1 MKMKKIVIAIT
12 FVFVSLLL
20 SYNASYA
27 AVIESKDSTGQ
38 VVTGGTISDFYV
50 MAEGLK
56 GTGQGLEGTSVDVKM
71 ANNYEWAAVS
81 YFSNSAY
88 GTGGT
93 GGNTGTPNINTGV
106 AKHKSTNGNVTG
118 VMDWG
123 NNYTY
128 TAGIID
134 SYATKTLTTAGNLTV
149 NPATNSIV
157 NVAGTNRV
165 DKFSYVRYS
174 DDIAQT
180 GWYGA
185 WNGIGEN
192 EKFPYSERVGLFG
205 FSGGFT
211 GSSGGIYTNDR
222 AKGAAFADVTF
233 RAVFYAQ

>member
-1 MKMKKIVIAIT
+1 MKKIVIAIT
-12 FVFVSLLL
+12 FVLVSLLL

-123 NNYTY
+123 NNITF
-128 TAGIID
+128 TAGITE
-134 SYATKTLTTAGNLTV
+134 SYKDITLTTEGGDSIKNAAN
-149 NPATNSIV
+149 NPNTSDKI
-157 NVAGTNRV
+157 
-165 DKFSYVRYS
+165 DKFPIKEYN
-174 DDIAQT
+174 DDVAQT
-180 GWYGA
+180 GWYTSK
-185 WNGIGEN
+185 NINIGSAS
-192 EKFPYSERVGLFG
+192 KYPYALRYGMFG
-205 FSGGFT
+205 FVSGHNGGT
-211 GSSGGIYTNDR
+211 YGDKRSSG
-222 AKGAAFADVTF
+222 KADGEITF

>member
-1 MKMKKIVIAIT
+1 MKMKKIVIAII
-12 FVFVSLLL
+12 FVLVSLLL

-88 GTGGT
+88 GTGG
-93 GGNTGTPNINTGV
+93 GTNSGISVSN
-106 AKHKSTNGNVTG
+106 HYSTNGNITG

-123 NNYTY
+123 KTKTY
-128 TAGIID
+128 TAGIISD
-134 SYATKTLTTAGNLTV
+134 YASKTLTTAGNLTLE
-149 NPATNSIV
+149 PTTNAIL
-157 NVAGTNRV
+157 NAAGTGNRV
-165 DKFSYVRYS
+165 DKFPKLNHNE
-174 DDIAQT
+174 DIAFT
-180 GWYGA
+180 GWYGNWKHCSDNA
-185 WNGIGEN
+185 NR
-192 EKFPYSERVGLFG
+192 PYSLRAGFFG
-205 FSGGFT
+205 FA
-211 GSSGGIYTNDR
+211 GGIEYGLYDNGYAGPRTSGD
-222 AKGAAFADVTF
+222 KYPDTTF